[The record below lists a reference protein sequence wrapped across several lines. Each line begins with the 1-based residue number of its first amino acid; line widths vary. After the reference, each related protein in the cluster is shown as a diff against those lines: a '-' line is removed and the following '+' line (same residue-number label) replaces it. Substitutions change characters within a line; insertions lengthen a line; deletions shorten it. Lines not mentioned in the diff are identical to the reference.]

1 MRYLLDT
8 CVLIYAI
15 DDREKLNSAIDDILF
30 DYNNQIYVSAES
42 IKELIVLYRHKHM
55 FNKRWKTEK
64 EMVKSITDDYCFQ
77 IRPVTEQ
84 VLLTYADLRPNEQE
98 DHKDPSDHVI
108 ISHAMSERMPLISSD
123 RKFVYYLPQGLNLVF
138 NER

>member
-15 DDREKLNSAIDDILF
+15 DDREKLTSAIDDILF

-42 IKELIVLYRHKHM
+42 IKELIVLYRHKRM

-64 EMVKSITDDYCFQ
+64 EMVKSITDDYCFR

-84 VLLTYADLRPNEQE
+84 VLLTYADLRPNEME

-123 RKFVYYLPQGLNLVF
+123 RKFVYYLSQGLNLIF

>member
-1 MRYLLDT
+1 
-8 CVLIYAI
+8 
-15 DDREKLNSAIDDILF
+15 
-30 DYNNQIYVSAES
+30 
-42 IKELIVLYRHKHM
+42 
-55 FNKRWKTEK
+55 
-64 EMVKSITDDYCFQ
+64 MVKSITDDYCFQ

>member
-55 FNKRWKTEK
+55 FNK
-64 EMVKSITDDYCFQ
+64 
-77 IRPVTEQ
+77 
-84 VLLTYADLRPNEQE
+84 
-98 DHKDPSDHVI
+98 
-108 ISHAMSERMPLISSD
+108 
-123 RKFVYYLPQGLNLVF
+123 
-138 NER
+138 